1 VGWSL
6 EAAKRVPNCY
16 AERVLGPSV
25 VITRLAIRDP
35 IRANSV
41 PKVREIYK
49 QTAIFAKKDLKRF
62 YPKLARVDNGHD
74 TVAPDRIHVFGLE
87 ASQWREETT
96 P

>member
-6 EAAKRVPNCY
+6 EAAKWVAREVGANCY

-25 VITRLAIRDP
+25 VIAIRDR
-35 IRANSV
+35 IRANAV

-62 YPKLARVDNGHD
+62 YPKLARIDNGHD

-87 ASQWREETT
+87 ASQ
-96 P
+96 

>member
-1 VGWSL
+1 MGWSL
-6 EAAKRVPNCY
+6 EAAKWVPNCY

-25 VITRLAIRDP
+25 VIAIRDR
-35 IRANSV
+35 IRANAV

-62 YPKLARVDNGHD
+62 YPKLARIDNGHD

-87 ASQWREETT
+87 ASQ
-96 P
+96 